1 MIKHLLFLITL
12 PFIALGA
19 ALAWP
24 MSNPPPLASV
34 TDAIRAAPRVAQP
47 EVQTFAARDGTNLA
61 FRAFPVPEPR
71 AIAVLIHGSAGSSR
85 DMAALGHALAADG
98 VTAYALDIRG
108 QGQSGERGDIAY
120 IGQQEDDAADFLA
133 HIANQAPAA
142 PRILIGHSSG
152 GGFALKLAASPQGAP
167 FARTILIAPYLG
179 HAAPTTRPGNGEWA
193 RPNIPRIVALS
204 ILDRAHITALQGM
217 PVLAFAAGQNE
228 NVTRAWSFRMM
239 TGFAAHE
246 DFAADIRAARAPLT
260 VIAGADDALMY
271 ADRYAATFHATNP
284 NVTVRVLPGVDH
296 ISAISAPTALAAIV
310 EATRT

>member
-1 MIKHLLFLITL
+1 MIKHILTLITL
-12 PFIALGA
+12 PLIALGA

-24 MSNPPPLASV
+24 MQNPPPLASV

-47 EVQTFAARDGTNLA
+47 EVQTFAARDGTSLA
-61 FRAFPVPEPR
+61 FRAFPAPAAPR

-85 DMAALGHALAADG
+85 DMVALGHALAADG

-133 HIANQAPAA
+133 HIATETPAA

-204 ILDRAHITALQGM
+204 ILDRAHISALQGL
-217 PVLAFAAGQNE
+217 PVLAFAAGDNE
-228 NVTRAWSFRMM
+228 NVTRAWSYRMM
-239 TGFAAHE
+239 MGFAAHE
-246 DFAADIRAARAPLT
+246 DFATDIRNARAPLT
-260 VIAGADDALMY
+260 VIAGTDDALMY
-271 ADRYAATFHATNP
+271 ADRYEPTFHAVNP
-284 NVTVRVLPGVDH
+284 NVAVRVLPGVDH

-310 EATRT
+310 EATR

>member
-1 MIKHLLFLITL
+1 MIKHLLFLIML

-47 EVQTFAARDGTNLA
+47 EVQAFAARDGTNLA
-61 FRAFPVPEPR
+61 FRAFTVPEPR

-296 ISAISAPTALAAIV
+296 ISAISAPSALAAVV
-310 EATRT
+310 EATR

>member
-1 MIKHLLFLITL
+1 MLKFILTLITL

-24 MSNPPPLASV
+24 MQNPPPLASI
-34 TDAIRAAPRVAQP
+34 TDAVRAAPRVEQP

-61 FRAFPVPEPR
+61 YRAFPAPAPR

-108 QGQSGERGDIAY
+108 QGQSGARGDIAY

-133 HIANQAPAA
+133 HIAADAPSA

-179 HAAPTTRPGNGEWA
+179 HAAPTTQPGNGEWA

-204 ILDRAHITALQGM
+204 ILDRFHITALQGL
-217 PVLAFAAGQNE
+217 PVLAFAANNNE

-239 TGFAAHE
+239 QGFAAHD
-246 DFAADIRAARAPLT
+246 DFAADVRAARAPIT

-271 ADRYAATFHATNP
+271 ADRYAPTLHAVNP
-284 NVTVRVLPGVDH
+284 NIAVRVLPNVDH
-296 ISAISAPTALAAIV
+296 ISAISAPSALAAIV
-310 EATRT
+310 ESTR